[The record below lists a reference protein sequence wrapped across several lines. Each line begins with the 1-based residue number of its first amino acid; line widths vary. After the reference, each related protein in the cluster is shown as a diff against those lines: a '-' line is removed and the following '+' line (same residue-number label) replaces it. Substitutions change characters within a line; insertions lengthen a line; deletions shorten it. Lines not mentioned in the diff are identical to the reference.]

1 MNKNA
6 EITTLLSYSLG
17 ALSGSFLG
25 TFIWGL
31 FSKKTTKAAVWV
43 SFAFGVISTVAH
55 MCVFTFFKD
64 SFGGFIKW
72 AASLPLNL
80 ASPINA
86 GALLM
91 ILSIV
96 LVPVISAFTK
106 PCEKET
112 VENAF
117 AAYNK

>member
-1 MNKNA
+1 
-6 EITTLLSYSLG
+6 
-17 ALSGSFLG
+17 
-25 TFIWGL
+25 
-31 FSKKTTKAAVWV
+31 
-43 SFAFGVISTVAH
+43 
-55 MCVFTFFKD
+55 MCIFTFFKD

-96 LVPVISAFTK
+96 LVPVISMFTK